1 MLRRGKH
8 LTLDDI
14 GKRGPVLRRHEFVLD
29 VVNANS
35 ASRSANV
42 RAGPTLSTRHPSITK
57 ALSAMRVW

>member
-29 VVNANS
+29 VVNANN

-42 RAGPTLSTRHPSITK
+42 RAGPT
-57 ALSAMRVW
+57 